1 MTVSVLRAEVACAKA
16 LLEAFECRVDL
27 QHAALQIC
35 VEIAPLGKMRS
46 SLVDLLKY
54 TGSYSYSAAACGGQK
69 GVGRPPPKLP
79 C

>member
-1 MTVSVLRAEVACAKA
+1 MTVSVLRAEVAGAKA

-46 SLVDLLKY
+46 SLV
-54 TGSYSYSAAACGGQK
+54 G
-69 GVGRPPPKLP
+69 
-79 C
+79 